1 MSEDRRS
8 VDLIGVPTNSA
19 GRKDGVSRAPEA
31 LRWAGL
37 VAQLGKFCDIID
49 KGNVAFSAPTTERDK
64 ESGIV
69 APGSLASMTIG
80 VNEAVRGAL
89 QGRRFPLVVG
99 GDCPV
104 LLGCLMGC
112 REQGVRTGL
121 LFVDGHEDAY
131 PAHQSP
137 TGEAADMELGFAL
150 GLQVPDQIQNVIGP
164 EPLVAA
170 GDVCIM
176 GARDRGI
183 LQKTSVRSLADSVEL
198 YSDTELLYSD
208 IEGLTT
214 KTLLQLGRNVQRL
227 WLHIDLD
234 VLSTDSLPAVDYKQ
248 PGGLK
253 WAQLETLART
263 AMSSGRIAGC
273 DVTIYNPDMDS
284 GGRCARRIV
293 EFLATVLAR

>member
-1 MSEDRRS
+1 MSGDRKH

-19 GRKDGVSRAPEA
+19 GRKDGVARAPEA

-37 VAQLGKFCDIID
+37 VAELRRFCDIAD
-49 KGNVAFSAPTTERDK
+49 RGNVAFSAPTTERDA
-64 ESGIV
+64 ESKII
-69 APGSLASMTIG
+69 APDSLASMILG
-80 VNEAVRGAL
+80 VNEVVRKAL
-89 QGRRFPLVVG
+89 QGGRFPLVIG

-112 REQGVRTGL
+112 RELGVRTGL

-164 EPLVAA
+164 GPLVAA
-170 GDVCIM
+170 HDVCIM
-176 GARDRGI
+176 GARDRDI
-183 LQKTSVRSLADSVEL
+183 LQKTNVQSLADTVEI
-198 YSDTELLYSD
+198 YSDTELMYGL
-208 IEGLTT
+208 IEGLTI
-214 KTLLQLGRNVQRL
+214 KSISRMSRDAQRL

-234 VLSTDSLPAVDYKQ
+234 VLSTDSLPAVDYRQ
-248 PGGLK
+248 PGGLN
-253 WAQLETLART
+253 WEQLETLAKT
-263 AMSSGRIAGC
+263 AISSGKIVGC

-284 GGRCARRIV
+284 DSRFARRIV

>member
-1 MSEDRRS
+1 MPDDKRS

-19 GRKDGVSRAPEA
+19 GRKDGVARAPEA

-37 VAQLGKFCDIID
+37 VAELGRFCNIID
-49 KGNVAFSAPTTERDK
+49 RGNVAFSEPTAERDK
-64 ESGIV
+64 ETGIIS
-69 APGSLASMTIG
+69 PGALTSMTLG
-80 VNEAVRGAL
+80 VNEAVSRAL
-89 QGRRFPLVVG
+89 KSDRFPLVIG

-150 GLQVPDQIQNVIGP
+150 GLQVPEQIQRVIGP
-164 EPLVAA
+164 GPLVAA

-183 LQKTSVRSLADSVEL
+183 LQKTNVRALADSVEL
-198 YSDTELLYSD
+198 YSDTELMYGL
-208 IEGLTT
+208 IEGLTI
-214 KTLLQLGRNVQRL
+214 KSILRMSRDAQRL

-234 VLSTDSLPAVDYKQ
+234 VLSTDSLPAVDYRQ
-248 PGGLK
+248 PGGLN
-253 WAQLETLART
+253 WNQLEKLART
-263 AMSSGRIAGC
+263 AISSGKIAGC
-273 DVTIYNPDMDS
+273 DVTIYNPDMDPD
-284 GGRCARRIV
+284 GRSARRIV
-293 EFLATVLAR
+293 EFLAAVLAR